1 MDLQKVYDS
10 IWREEL
16 RFKQEKVG
24 IKRMFLDINSMYTL
38 WTFFAYLQKSGHEI
52 TLQLQFSNKEAY
64 WVQYFLIYI

>member
-24 IKRMFLDINSMYTL
+24 LKRMFLDINSMYTL
-38 WTFFAYLQKSGHEI
+38 WTFFADLQKSGHET
-52 TLQLQFSNKEAY
+52 TLYNCSSQTRRRTEYNIF
-64 WVQYFLIYI
+64 